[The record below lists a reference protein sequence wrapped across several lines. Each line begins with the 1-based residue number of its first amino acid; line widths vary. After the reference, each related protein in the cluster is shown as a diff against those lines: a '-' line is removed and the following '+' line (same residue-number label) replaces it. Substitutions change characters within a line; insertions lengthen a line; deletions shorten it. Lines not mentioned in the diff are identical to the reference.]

1 MSMTRQH
8 YEKLARALGEAVAAE
23 AIEGDSTPATVHSV
37 EAAYRVALA
46 VADCL
51 PDSSPRYNRAR
62 FIEAVREHA
71 ERTRCELGGLPA
83 IEAGHALRAAGVA

>member
-1 MSMTRQH
+1 MSMSRVD
-8 YEKLARALGEAVAAE
+8 YEAIARTLGQAVAVE
-23 AIEGDSTPATVHSV
+23 AIEDDPKRGELCAG
-37 EAAYRVALA
+37 AAYRVALA

-51 PDSSPRYNRAR
+51 EDSSPRYNRAR

-83 IEAGHALRAAGVA
+83 IEAGYALRAAGVA